1 MKALKDKILKE
12 GKSFDG
18 GILKVDGFI
27 NHQMDPILMKSIGV
41 EFVRRFGNMPINK
54 IITIEA
60 SGIAPAIMLGYLL
73 ELPVVFV
80 KKATPKTMEN
90 MLCSTAYS
98 FTKDKEYNI
107 VVSKDFLTADDKVVF
122 IDDFLANGNAAI
134 GIIDLIKKAGAQ
146 LYGMG
151 FIIEKSFQD
160 GGKRLR
166 ELGINVE
173 SLARIKELGENK
185 IIFDED

>member
-1 MKALKDKILKE
+1 MKLLKDRILKD
-12 GKSFDG
+12 GKSFEG
-18 GILKVDGFI
+18 GILKVDSFI

-54 IITIEA
+54 VVTIEA

-80 KKATPKTMEN
+80 KKAVPKTMVN
-90 MLCSTAYS
+90 MLSTTVYS
-98 FTKDKEYNI
+98 FTKGKEYT
-107 VVSKDFLTADDKVVF
+107 VSVSGDFLTKDDKVVF
-122 IDDFLANGNAAI
+122 IDDFLANGNAAV
-134 GIIDLIKKAGAQ
+134 GVYDIIKQSGAE

-160 GGKRLR
+160 GGRRLR
-166 ELGINVE
+166 ELGIHVE
-173 SLARIKELGENK
+173 SLAKIKELGANK
-185 IIFDED
+185 IIFEE

>member
-90 MLCSTAYS
+90 MLSSTAYS

-107 VVSKDFLTADDKVVF
+107 VVSKDFLNANDKVVF
-122 IDDFLANGNAAI
+122 IDDFLANGNAAV
-134 GIIDLIKKAGAQ
+134 GIIDLIKKAGAE

-160 GGKRLR
+160 GGKKLR
-166 ELGINVE
+166 ELGVNVQ
-173 SLARIKELGENK
+173 SLAKIKELGNNK